1 MQLSH
6 SIETNSSAKDNTFNW
21 LQQEVKAVKLKA
33 RTGAS
38 FDDLETHVAQLF
50 NQAQREVLASV
61 LEAYDIDIPQFEC
74 DGHSYKQAIR
84 KTKRYMTAAGEVTI
98 ERSLYRNRRNGE
110 TYCPLDL
117 RSGIIED
124 FWTPQAAKL
133 AIHTVSLVT
142 PAEAHRLFKSLG
154 GMCPSRSSLTRLPAK
169 LNHIVENR
177 NKALQVKLN
186 DALDI
191 PEQATTVSVSLDGVM
206 IPTRNQILPG
216 DSKWGEASC
225 GTISFIDDTGEVLS
239 TQYCARMPET
249 KKRSL
254 KNQLSTTI
262 KAIAQQRPDLALVKV
277 ADGAKD
283 NWSFLEKQL
292 NEGDCVLDYYH
303 ASQHLHQAMECIYGV
318 GSKRVNTQHKNY
330 REILLD
336 EPDGITKVIKHLKY
350 QIKRPVKDLEGLK
363 KELTYFLNN
372 KHRCQYAQ
380 MKEQNKPIGSGI
392 VEAACK
398 TVVQMRCKRAGQRWE
413 HDGGQAIL
421 RFRSLLLS
429 DQLDTAW
436 DFIAEQYK
444 SDDIKLPDNVIPF
457 RGI

>member
-6 SIETNSSAKDNTFNW
+6 SIETNSSAKNNTFDW
-21 LQQEVKAVKLKA
+21 LQQEIKAVQCKA
-33 RTGAS
+33 RTGANY
-38 FDDLETHVAQLF
+38 DELETHVAQLF
-50 NQAQREVLASV
+50 NQAQREVLTSV

-74 DGHSYKQAIR
+74 DGHTYKQAIR
-84 KTKRYMTAAGEVTI
+84 KKKRYMTAAGEVTL
-98 ERSLYRNRRNGE
+98 ERSLYRNRRNGD
-110 TYCPLDL
+110 TYCPLEL

-142 PAEAHRLFKSLG
+142 PAEAHRLFKSFG
-154 GMCPSRSSLTRLPAK
+154 GMVPSRSSLTRFPAK
-169 LNHIVENR
+169 LNAILENQ
-177 NKALQVKLN
+177 NKALQTKLN
-186 DALDI
+186 DAVVI
-191 PEQATTVSVSLDGVM
+191 PEQATTVSVSVDGVM
-206 IPTRNQILPG
+206 VPTRNQVLPG

-225 GTISFIDDTGEVLS
+225 GTISFMDNTGEVLS
-239 TQYCARMPET
+239 TKYYARMPEK

-254 KNQLSTTI
+254 KNQLTTTLQTI
-262 KAIAQQRPDLALVKV
+262 EQRRPDLALVKV

-283 NWSFLEKQL
+283 NWTFLEGELK
-292 NEGDCVLDYYH
+292 EGDCILDYYH
-303 ASQHLHQAMECIYGV
+303 ASQYLHQAMECIYGV
-318 GSKRVNTQHKNY
+318 GSKRVITGHKKF
-330 REILLD
+330 RQILRD
-336 EPDGITKVIKHLKY
+336 DPDGITKVIKHFKY
-350 QIKRPVKDLEGLK
+350 QIKRPVKDLEGLEK
-363 KELTYFLNN
+363 VLNYFLNN

-380 MKEQNKPIGSGI
+380 MQEQNKPIGSGI
-392 VEAACK
+392 VESACK